1 MAAGDDYGRSAGRAL
16 RAGGHG
22 ALPRSGRA
30 LRHAGLRARPCGL
43 HEQLLEDRPVIEPPA
58 YPAHPSDREGYEDE
72 RAPSDGERGVVIID
86 YGI

>member
-1 MAAGDDYGRSAGRAL
+1 MLDPWIIDQIRR
-16 RAGGHG
+16 REEE
-22 ALPRSGRA
+22 
-30 LRHAGLRARPCGL
+30 RHRR
-43 HEQLLEDRPVIEPPA
+43 EDRPVIEPPA